1 MAALIERYQQNM
13 ELNEVT
19 EKLPKHLL
27 QFVVDQ
33 PYNAYTP
40 VDQAVWRYVMRQNYH
55 HLRKVAHESYVQGL
69 QLAGVDIE
77 HIPTMYGMNRI
88 LKSIGWAAVAVDGFI
103 PPGAFME
110 FTKYNVLVIAA
121 DIRTLEHIEYTP
133 APDIIHESA
142 GHAPILAMPEFA
154 AYLKEIGETGSKAFS
169 SKKDI
174 ELYEAIRHLSII
186 KEDPSTKIEEVL
198 EAESTIEDIQNNM
211 GKPSEMAL
219 IRNLH
224 WWTVEYG
231 LIGTLD
237 SFKLY
242 GAGLLSSIGEGMS
255 CLSKDVR
262 KLPYTLEAIHY
273 NYDITKPQPQLF
285 VTPDF
290 THLTT
295 VLEQFK
301 KLMAWTTGGLDGIK
315 KAIASEQTGTVVFSS
330 GLQVTGTFA
339 HFIEADQQPAFL
351 QTKEPTAFSLNNV
364 QLHGYGK
371 EKFEAG
377 FSSPVGKLSGN
388 SKPLEDFS
396 DKDLVQLGM
405 EKSKT
410 CLLRFELGIEVEGQL
425 RDVIRSRQGKILILE
440 LHHATVRHNGEV
452 ILVEPQYSMA
462 VGESIVSAFA
472 GPADVEAFQPTIFV
486 PHEKMHKITY
496 DKESLRLHEL
506 YRQVREAR
514 SDKQLIFQVE
524 SVWRTLSQ
532 NFPEDWL
539 LPLEILEILD
549 STQGCEQLRSDI
561 RNYLD
566 KQREKKPQLE
576 NLISNGLKLL
586 DMSEQH
592 TLGRN

>member
-77 HIPTMYGMNRI
+77 YIPTMYGMNRI

-154 AYLKEIGETGSKAFS
+154 AYLKEIGEAGSKAFS

-186 KEDPSTKIEEVL
+186 KEDPSTKIEDVL
-198 EAESTIEDIQNNM
+198 EAESAIKEIQNNM
-211 GKPSEMAL
+211 GEPSEMAL

-231 LIGTLD
+231 LIGTPD
-237 SFKLY
+237 NFRLY
-242 GAGLLSSIGEGMS
+242 GAGLLSSIGEGMT

-262 KLPYTLEAIHY
+262 KLPYTLDAIHY

-285 VTPDF
+285 ITPDF
-290 THLTT
+290 AHLTI

-301 KLMAWTTGGLDGIK
+301 KMMAWTTGGLDGVK
-315 KAIASEQTGTVVFSS
+315 KAIASEQTGTVVYSS

-339 HFIEADQQPAFL
+339 HFIEEDQKPVFL
-351 QTKEPTAFSLNNV
+351 QTNGPTAFSLNNV
-364 QLHGYGK
+364 QMHGYGK
-371 EKFEAG
+371 DKFETG
-377 FSSPVGKLSGN
+377 FSSPVGKLSGK
-388 SKPLEDFS
+388 STPLEDCS
-396 DKDLVQLGM
+396 DNDLIQLGI
-405 EKSKT
+405 EKGKT
-410 CLLRFELGIEVEGQL
+410 CLLRFEHGIEVEGQL
-425 RDVIRSRQGKILILE
+425 RDVVRSRQGKIIILE
-440 LHHATVRHNGEV
+440 LHHATVRQNGEV

-472 GPADVEAFQPTIFV
+472 GPADVEAFQPTVVV

-496 DKESLRLHEL
+496 DKESLRLHDL

-514 SDKQLIFQVE
+514 NNRQLISQLD
-524 SVWRTLSQ
+524 SVWRTVLHD
-532 NFPEDWL
+532 FPEDWL
-539 LPLEILEILD
+539 LTLEILEILN
-549 STQGCEQLRSDI
+549 TNPGYEQLCEDI
-561 RNYLD
+561 YNYLHQQ
-566 KQREKKPQLE
+566 KKKKPQLS

-586 DMSEQH
+586 NLKEPQSL
-592 TLGRN
+592 TRK

>member
-1 MAALIERYQQNM
+1 M

-40 VDQAVWRYVMRQNYH
+40 IDQAVWRYVMRQNYH

-69 QLAGVDIE
+69 QLAGVNIE
-77 HIPTMYGMNRI
+77 QIPTMYGMNRI

-154 AYLKEIGETGSKAFS
+154 AYLKEIGEAGSKAFS
-169 SKKDI
+169 SKKDAA
-174 ELYEAIRHLSII
+174 LYKAIRHLSII

-198 EAESTIEDIQNNM
+198 EAESAIEEIQNNM
-211 GKPSEMAL
+211 GEPSEMAL

-237 SFKLY
+237 NFRLY

-255 CLSKDVR
+255 CLSNDVK
-262 KLPYTLEAIHY
+262 KLPYTLDAMHC

-290 THLTT
+290 AHLTT

-301 KLMAWTTGGLDGIK
+301 KLMAWATGGLDGVV
-315 KAIASEQTGTVVFSS
+315 KAIASEQTGTVVYSS
-330 GLQVTGTFA
+330 GLQVTGTFN
-339 HFIEADQQPAFL
+339 HFIESEGRPVFI
-351 QTKEPTAFSLNNV
+351 QTKGPTAFSINNV

-371 EKFEAG
+371 QRFETG
-377 FSSPVGKLSGN
+377 FSSPVGKLSDE
-388 SKPLEDFS
+388 SQPLENFS
-396 DKDLVQLGM
+396 DQDLTRFGI
-405 EKSKT
+405 ERNKT
-410 CLLRFELGIEVEGQL
+410 CFLHFENGIEVEGQL
-425 RDVIRSRQGKILILE
+425 RDIVRSREDKIIILE
-440 LHHATVRHNGEV
+440 LHHTTVRYNGEV
-452 ILVEPQYSMA
+452 ILVEPHYSMA
-462 VGESIVSAFA
+462 VGKRIVSAFA
-472 GPADVEAFQPTIFV
+472 GPADVEAFQPTVLV

-496 DKESLRLHEL
+496 DAKDLRLHEL
-506 YRQVREAR
+506 YRTVREVR
-514 SDKQLIFQVE
+514 SDRELIPQVE
-524 SVWRTLSQ
+524 SVWRNLVR
-532 NFPEDWL
+532 NFPEEWL
-539 LPLEILEILD
+539 LPLEILEILE
-549 STQGCEQLRSDI
+549 SAQGYEQLRADI

-566 KQREKKPQLE
+566 QQKDKKPQLE

-586 DMSEQH
+586 NMSEPH

>member
-1 MAALIERYQQNM
+1 M

-19 EKLPKHLL
+19 KKLPKHLL

-33 PYNAYTP
+33 PYDAYTP

-77 HIPTMYGMNRI
+77 QIPTMYGMNRI

-154 AYLKEIGETGSKAFS
+154 AYLKAIGDAGSKAFS
-169 SKKDI
+169 SKKDV

-186 KEDPSTKIEEVL
+186 KEDPNTKDEEVR
-198 EAESTIEDIQNNM
+198 EAEATIENIQNNM
-211 GKPSEMAL
+211 GVPSEMAL

-237 SFKLY
+237 NFKLY

-255 CLSKDVR
+255 CLSTNVK
-262 KLPYTLEAIHY
+262 KIPYSIDAMHY

-290 THLTT
+290 AHLTT
-295 VLEQFK
+295 VLEQFI
-301 KLMAWTTGGLDGIK
+301 KLMTWTTGGLDGVK
-315 KAIASEQTGTVVFSS
+315 NAIASQQTGTIIYSS
-330 GLQVTGTFA
+330 GLQVTGTF
-339 HFIEADQQPAFL
+339 INCLEGDKEPIL
-351 QTKEPTAFSLNNV
+351 IQTSGPTAFSLNNV

-371 EKFEAG
+371 ERFESGLTA
-377 FSSPVGKLSGN
+377 PVGKLAGE
-388 SKPLEDFS
+388 SKSLEEFLDE
-396 DKDLVQLGM
+396 DLCRIGLERNQSCHL
-405 EKSKT
+405 S
-410 CLLRFELGIEVEGQL
+410 FEHDIKVDGHV
-425 RDVIRSRQGKILILE
+425 RDIVRSREGKIIILE
-440 LHHATVRHNGEV
+440 LHHASVRHRGEV
-452 ILVEPQYSMA
+452 ILVEPDYAMP
-462 VGESIVSAFA
+462 VGERIISAFA
-472 GPADVEAFQPTIFV
+472 GPADVEAFQPTVMV

-496 DKESLRLHEL
+496 DQQDLELHEL
-506 YRQVREAR
+506 YRKVREAR
-514 SDKQLIFQVE
+514 TNPLLKKQLEAIWNNLVH
-524 SVWRTLSQ
+524 
-532 NFPEDWL
+532 NFPDDWL
-539 LPLEILEILD
+539 LSLEVLEILYKTPGHEQIIASILD
-549 STQGCEQLRSDI
+549 YFQALKSRRPE
-561 RNYLD
+561 
-566 KQREKKPQLE
+566 LE
-576 NLISNGLKLL
+576 NLISNGLKLIHLTENQLL
-586 DMSEQH
+586 D
-592 TLGRN
+592 RP